1 MADFDVDAALE
12 RVGAQIRKA
21 IADAEARATEIIRAA
36 EREAEGIRARAEAE
50 ARDQV
55 EGARRALEELTSR
68 FGTGPAPASPQSPEH
83 QQPPPPPSPTTAEP
97 AAPPTSPAEPAS
109 AASEPKPP
117 PTGTPA
123 AEAAVD
129 DTQAARLVAMKMAL
143 DGATREAIE
152 AELERS
158 YTLPDRGGL
167 LDDVLARVAK

>member
-1 MADFDVDAALE
+1 MADFDVDAVVEGVA
-12 RVGAQIRKA
+12 AQVRKA

-55 EGARRALEELTSR
+55 EGARRALEELTAR
-68 FGTGPAPASPQSPEH
+68 FGTGAATAAPPAPT
-83 QQPPPPPSPTTAEP
+83 PPPPSPSSAEP
-97 AAPPTSPAEPAS
+97 AAKPTSEAEPVP
-109 AASEPKPP
+109 AAPAPEPP
-117 PTGTPA
+117 PTGTPVAEPA
-123 AEAAVD
+123 AD

-158 YTLPDRGGL
+158 YTLPDRGAL
-167 LDDVLARVAK
+167 LDDVLARVGK

>member
-12 RVGAQIRKA
+12 GVAAQVRKA

-55 EGARRALEELTSR
+55 EGARRALEELTTR
-68 FGTGPAPASPQSPEH
+68 FGTGAAPS
-83 QQPPPPPSPTTAEP
+83 PPPPPDP
-97 AAPPTSPAEPAS
+97 APPPPAEPAEPPV
-109 AASEPKPP
+109 AEPAQPAAAAAPPASEREPP
-117 PTGTPA
+117 PAGTPA
-123 AEAAVD
+123 AEPAAD

-158 YTLPDRGGL
+158 YTLPDRGAL